1 VENLVGKRLGLY
13 EVVAPLG
20 EGGMAAVY
28 KAYQPSMNRYV
39 ALKILPRQLAGDPQF
54 AGRFQQEAKVLAKLQ
69 HPHILPVFDF
79 GHADGDAANGG
90 YTYIVMPFIESGT
103 LTDSL
108 KGAPLPLP
116 QIRRLVSQIG
126 EALDYA
132 HAHGL
137 VHRDVKPSNVLM
149 DGRGNCLLSDFGL
162 AKMVQGGAK
171 FTDTGG
177 VLGTPA
183 YMSPEQG
190 QGLPLD
196 RRSDV
201 YSLGVMLYEMATGKP
216 PFDADTPIA
225 VVIKHIQEPLPLPRR
240 LNPDLPE
247 AVERVILKALA
258 KDPAD
263 RFQTAREMVA
273 ALQAVIPATLP
284 GKPSTQP
291 PLPPTQPRAQT
302 PAKLNNAL
310 LALGGALAFCLLAI
324 ICAASAVG
332 AFVFFSPTRTHTP
345 TATGTATAT
354 PTLTLT
360 RTSTR
365 TASPTNSPS
374 PTNTIAATFTET
386 PTIQFTSTA
395 TRRAFQATV
404 TLASTALPSC
414 IPPEFFDPF
423 LNRCRLPDAP
433 PTDTPQ
439 PGGGGGGGGG
449 IPPTIPATPPPTIP
463 PATPTIPA
471 TIPPT
476 IPATGVPK

>member
-1 VENLVGKRLGLY
+1 MENLAGKRLGLY

-39 ALKILPRQLAGDPQF
+39 ALKILPRQLASDPQF
-54 AGRFQQEAKVLAKLQ
+54 VGRFQQEAKVLAKLQ
-69 HPHILPVFDF
+69 HPHILPIFDF
-79 GHADGDAANGG
+79 GHADGGAVNGG

-108 KGAPLPLP
+108 KGKPLPLP
-116 QIRRLVSQIG
+116 QIRRLISQIG

-137 VHRDVKPSNVLM
+137 IHRDVKPSNVLM

-162 AKMVQGGAK
+162 AKMVEGSAK

-177 VLGTPA
+177 ILGTPV

-196 RRSDV
+196 KRSDV

-225 VVIKHIQEPLPLPRR
+225 IVVKHIQAPLPLPRH

-247 AVERVILKALA
+247 AVEYVILKALA

-273 ALQAVIPATLP
+273 ALQSVIPATLP
-284 GKPSTQP
+284 GQPSTQTQ
-291 PLPPTQPRAQT
+291 LPVKQASAQT

-310 LALGGALAFCLLAI
+310 FALGGALACCLLAV
-324 ICAASAVG
+324 ICAGSVVG
-332 AFVFFSPTRTHTP
+332 AFVFFGPTKTYTP
-345 TATGTATAT
+345 TATGTPTAT

-365 TASPTNSPS
+365 TASPTNIPS
-374 PTNTIAATFTET
+374 PTNTITVTFTAT
-386 PTIQFTSTA
+386 PTAQLTSTA
-395 TRRAFQATV
+395 TRQVLQATV
-404 TLASTALPSC
+404 TFASTSLPSC

-439 PGGGGGGGGG
+439 PGSGGGGGGG
-449 IPPTIPATPPPTIP
+449 IPPTIPATATIS
-463 PATPTIPA
+463 A

>member
-1 VENLVGKRLGLY
+1 
-13 EVVAPLG
+13 
-20 EGGMAAVY
+20 
-28 KAYQPSMNRYV
+28 
-39 ALKILPRQLAGDPQF
+39 
-54 AGRFQQEAKVLAKLQ
+54 
-69 HPHILPVFDF
+69 
-79 GHADGDAANGG
+79 
-90 YTYIVMPFIESGT
+90 
-103 LTDSL
+103 
-108 KGAPLPLP
+108 
-116 QIRRLVSQIG
+116 
-126 EALDYA
+126 YA

-162 AKMVQGGAK
+162 AKMVEGGAK

-177 VLGTPA
+177 ILGTPA

-216 PFDADTPIA
+216 PFDAETPIA
-225 VVIKHIQEPLPLPRR
+225 IVLKHIQEPLPPPRR
-240 LNPDLPE
+240 LNPDLPQ
-247 AVERVILKALA
+247 AVEHVILKALA

-273 ALQAVIPATLP
+273 ALQSVIPATLP

-291 PLPPTQPRAQT
+291 PLPMKQT

-310 LALGGALAFCLLAI
+310 FALGGALAFCLLAI
-324 ICAASAVG
+324 ICAGSAVG
-332 AFVFFSPTRTHTP
+332 AFVFFGPTRTYTP

-360 RTSTR
+360 RTPTR
-365 TASPTNSPS
+365 TASPTNNPS
-374 PTNTIAATFTET
+374 PTDTIAAAFTET
-386 PTIQFTSTA
+386 PTVQFTSTA
-395 TRRAFQATV
+395 TRRVLQATV
-404 TLASTALPSC
+404 TFASTSLPSC

-433 PTDTPQ
+433 STDTPQ
-439 PGGGGGGGGG
+439 PGGGGGG

-463 PATPTIPA
+463 ATSPPPPTIPA
-471 TIPPT
+471 TAPPT

>member
-1 VENLVGKRLGLY
+1 MENLVGKRLGLY

-39 ALKILPRQLAGDPQF
+39 ALKILPRQLASDPQF

-69 HPHILPVFDF
+69 HPHILPIFDF
-79 GHADGDAANGG
+79 GHADGDAVNGG
-90 YTYIVMPFIESGT
+90 YTYIVMPLIESGT
-103 LTDSL
+103 LTGTL
-108 KGAPLPLP
+108 KGKPLPLP

-162 AKMVQGGAK
+162 AKMVEGGAK

-177 VLGTPA
+177 ILGTPA

-216 PFDADTPIA
+216 PFDAETPIA
-225 VVIKHIQEPLPLPRR
+225 IVLKHIQEPLPPPRR
-240 LNPDLPE
+240 LNPDLPQ
-247 AVERVILKALA
+247 AVEHVILKALA

-273 ALQAVIPATLP
+273 ALQSVIPATLP

-291 PLPPTQPRAQT
+291 PLPMKQT

-310 LALGGALAFCLLAI
+310 FALGGALAFCLLAI
-324 ICAASAVG
+324 ICAGSAVG
-332 AFVFFSPTRTHTP
+332 AFVFFGPTRTYTP

-360 RTSTR
+360 RTPTR
-365 TASPTNSPS
+365 TASPTNNPS
-374 PTNTIAATFTET
+374 PTDTIAAAFTET
-386 PTIQFTSTA
+386 PTVQFTSTA
-395 TRRAFQATV
+395 TRRVLQATV
-404 TLASTALPSC
+404 TFASTSLPSC

-433 PTDTPQ
+433 STDTPQ
-439 PGGGGGGGGG
+439 PGGGGGG

-463 PATPTIPA
+463 ATSPPPPTIPA
-471 TIPPT
+471 TAPPT